1 MKWSAVVLVFMQL
14 LLRGAAVPH
23 THAAADHD
31 TEHSHRP
38 HVHVAWHTH
47 EHTHDHCEHAPAA
60 GTRSDAPTV
69 PHESDTIYL
78 GESTTVITSATR
90 ILMGERAVTWLDMFG
105 GPRVASLVKATTT
118 DDCARPPGD
127 AADSIKSLLPHV
139 LRI

>member
-1 MKWSAVVLVFMQL
+1 MKCSAVVLVFMQL

-47 EHTHDHCEHAPAA
+47 EHTHDHCEHAPSA
-60 GTRSDAPTV
+60 GTTSDAPAV
-69 PHESDTIYL
+69 PHESDAIYL
-78 GESTTVITSATR
+78 GESTMVVTSAER
-90 ILMGERAVTWLDMFG
+90 ITVGEPAVTWLDMFG

-118 DDCARPPGD
+118 NDCARPPGD
-127 AADSIKSLLPHV
+127 VADSIQALLPHV